1 VLCAAVLFNDS
12 KHRSHKIKEGRR
24 PLADISLE
32 GEGSREPL
40 DWKLRPSSAP
50 VCSPPFPFLQQ
61 IPSSHHSLQYFPPLL
76 HFLRRGA
83 KTYVGLRSLLFI
95 HPGLWVL
102 QLGVSQAARLPCG
115 AAWAPRRRLVS
126 GRGGRPFIDR
136 SVHVVGR
143 GRVLQRGLAAGGVRR
158 RAAGGRGG
166 VASRRGR
173 AEQARPGH
181 LLAVVPVAG
190 GEAQV
195 RTVLLCLFPVCRVF
209 CSGFRPRFA
218 L

>member
-1 VLCAAVLFNDS
+1 LEAASIIRPRLF
-12 KHRSHKIKEGRR
+12 
-24 PLADISLE
+24 ATISV
-32 GEGSREPL
+32 
-40 DWKLRPSSAP
+40 SSTN
-50 VCSPPFPFLQQ
+50 
-61 IPSSHHSLQYFPPLL
+61 PLL
-76 HFLRRGA
+76 PSFAPILSTPPSLPEARSKNIRTSVRA
-83 KTYVGLRSLLFI
+83 LWESASLRSLLFI

-209 CSGFRPRFA
+209 CSGFRP
-218 L
+218 